1 MHQVLEKRGLLDAE
15 EIAISQKLAH
25 SQTVSP
31 KKSISSPGRGDG
43 TPKFDR

>member
-15 EIAISQKLAH
+15 EIAISQKLAN

-31 KKSISSPGRGDG
+31 KKSSSPGNGDG